1 MITALIVL
9 LLIIVNGLF
18 VAAEFALIS
27 APRAAIEQRATRGDQ
42 AAAAM
47 LVVLNDP
54 VLTDRFIAT
63 AQLGITF
70 ASLGLG
76 MYGEHRLAEA
86 LVAPMTSLGLPLW
99 FSPHVGAS
107 VLAIAGLTY
116 THIVL
121 GEMVPKTLA
130 LQHAEAAAIRVYGP
144 MSMVRRLV
152 WPLVLGLN
160 AIGSALLRLLGVARD
175 TTRPPPTPEDLRS
188 IVEDSVAE
196 GVLSVD
202 AGRVLG
208 ELFDFGE
215 RTASEVMTPRVRTVG
230 ISWGAG
236 PAEIR
241 RILLTA
247 RHGRYPVYESNL
259 DHIRGMVLIRDLL
272 KLLVEDRPL
281 DAATVRP
288 VPFVAETTRLD
299 VVLSLMRRQKTQI
312 AVVMD
317 EHGGT
322 AGLITIEDLFE
333 EVVGEVSDGTANA
346 VPVRAQG
353 DGIVALG
360 IARLDELGE
369 EVGRHLEH
377 EEVDTVSGLVL
388 SLLDRPPVVGDVVTW
403 SQLEL
408 RVTAVAG
415 RGVQACF
422 IKPIQ
427 PAAVDVSEDG

>member
-9 LLIIVNGLF
+9 SLIVLNGLF

-27 APRAAIEQRATRGDQ
+27 APRSAIEQRANRGDV

-86 LVAPMTSLGLPLW
+86 LEGPVTSLGLPAW
-99 FSPHVGAS
+99 FSPHVVAS
-107 VLAIAGLTY
+107 ILALAALTY

-144 MSMVRRLV
+144 MSLVRRAV
-152 WPLVLGLN
+152 YPLVLGLN
-160 AIGSALLRLLGVARD
+160 ALGSALLRLLGVARD

-188 IVEDSVAE
+188 IVEESVAE

-202 AGRVLG
+202 AGAVLG

-215 RTASEVMTPRVRTVG
+215 RMASEVMTPRVRTVG
-230 ISWGAG
+230 IPWGAS

-247 RHGRYPVYESNL
+247 RHGRYPVYEGNL

-288 VPFVAETTRLD
+288 VPFVPETTRLD

-322 AGLITIEDLFE
+322 DGLITIEDLFE
-333 EVVGEVSDGTANA
+333 EVVGEVSDGTASA

-353 DGIVALG
+353 DGTVALG

-369 EVGRHLEH
+369 FIGRPLEH
-377 EEVDTVSGLVL
+377 DEVDTVSGLVL
-388 SLLDRPPVVGDVVTW
+388 SLLERPPVVGDVVSW
-403 SQLEL
+403 AELEL

-422 IKPIQ
+422 IKPVK
-427 PAAVDVSEDG
+427 PAPIDVSEDG

>member
-9 LLIIVNGLF
+9 LLIILNGLF
-18 VAAEFALIS
+18 VAAEFALIG
-27 APRAAIEQRATRGDQ
+27 APRSAIEQRANRGDK

-47 LVVLNDP
+47 FIVLNDP

-86 LVAPMTSLGLPLW
+86 LVGPVTSLGLPEW
-99 FSPHVGAS
+99 FSPHIVAS
-107 VLAIAGLTY
+107 IIAIAGLTY

-144 MSMVRRLV
+144 MSMARRLV

-188 IVEDSVAE
+188 IVEESVAE

-230 ISWGAG
+230 ISWGAS

-403 SQLEL
+403 SRLEL